1 MAAKYALCI
10 VAAVAAALRRAA
22 LRIDVAISD
31 AAALLCAAAALLLL
45 QSCNFYDISFA
56 CGASRQKEIKHNSAA
71 WQGQTEG
78 GEGAGDA
85 AELGCCCH
93 NWGRQWHGK
102 GEGVARPFGLQNV
115 NNMALTADIAGLK
128 ASCWAALGH
137 AGTKARWG
145 RGQWQVAS
153 GKWRLLCCLFA
164 FSAAF

>member
-31 AAALLCAAAALLLL
+31 AAALLCAAAALLPL

-78 GEGAGDA
+78 GQRGLGMLLSWDIAATAG
-85 AELGCCCH
+85 G
-93 NWGRQWHGK
+93 GSGK
-102 GEGVARPFGLQNV
+102 GGGGLHAHLAYR
-115 NNMALTADIAGLK
+115 MLTI
-128 ASCWAALGH
+128 
-137 AGTKARWG
+137 
-145 RGQWQVAS
+145 
-153 GKWRLLCCLFA
+153 WRSLLTLPD
-164 FSAAF
+164 

>member
-78 GEGAGDA
+78 QRGERGLGMLLSWDVAATAG
-85 AELGCCCH
+85 G
-93 NWGRQWHGK
+93 GSGK
-102 GEGVARPFGLQNV
+102 GGGGLHAHLAYR
-115 NNMALTADIAGLK
+115 MLTI
-128 ASCWAALGH
+128 
-137 AGTKARWG
+137 
-145 RGQWQVAS
+145 
-153 GKWRLLCCLFA
+153 WRSLLTLPD
-164 FSAAF
+164 